1 MALTDA
7 VVRQA
12 RTSGA
17 DYTLND
23 LDGTRA
29 LRLGPGH
36 EALALPVLLGGKQP
50 RISLGTFPE
59 VSLQDARRRRD
70 EARALVAKGVDP
82 RVHRREANRAAVA
95 AAANTFETVFRRWR
109 EFKALSLK
117 SGRQSTLEQI
127 DRIFARDILPR
138 IGQRSVFEIQRGDLV
153 DVLRRIE
160 RRNASTTAEK
170 SRTWFNQFFRW
181 AMVEVDLET
190 NPAADLDIVAA
201 PRQRVRH
208 NPFLRME
215 ELPAFLAKLR
225 DYQGDFRSR
234 LGIRMLLLTGVRT
247 GELRSATPDQFHLD
261 TGLWVIPP
269 VIVKQLQLRMRT
281 KEGEIPPYIVP
292 LSRQAIA
299 VVKYLLEIA
308 EPGQRYLFAK
318 RGDLADRISENT
330 VNGALKRLGYK
341 GRLTGHGIR
350 ATLSTALNELGYTDK
365 WIEAQLS
372 HSDPNQVRAAY
383 NHAEYIEQ
391 RRQMMQ
397 DWADRLDQWE
407 REGVERTP
415 PKPATP
421 KALSE
426 KMLHEFIEQSPGKQ
440 PEAAVVAHPAS
451 GAVSDAPTP
460 PPCVVGRVGARPT
473 PILTDIQRERAE
485 MLAIFESPH
494 NLPLPVYAKLAGKS
508 RDQVNREIRKRRLLS
523 LPFGNS
529 GTSDSGVA
537 A

>member
-1 MALTDA
+1 MPLTDA

-17 DYTLND
+17 DYTLTD
-23 LDGTRA
+23 MDG
-29 LRLGPGH
+29 
-36 EALALPVLLGGKQP
+36 LALFVSAQGTKRWHFRFSWAGKQP
-50 RISLGTFPE
+50 RISLGTYPE
-59 VSLQDARRRRD
+59 INLQDARRRRD
-70 EARALVAKGVDP
+70 EARALIAKGVDP
-82 RVHRREANRAAVA
+82 RAHRREASRAAATA
-95 AAANTFETVFRRWR
+95 AENTFEVVFRRWR

-117 SGRQSTLEQI
+117 SGRQSTLDQI

-138 IGQRSVFEIQRGDLV
+138 IGQRSVFEVQRADLLE
-153 DVLRRIE
+153 VLRRIE

-281 KEGEIPPYIVP
+281 KNEEIPPYIVP

-308 EPGQRYLFAK
+308 EPGQHYLIAK

-330 VNGALKRLGYK
+330 LNGALKRLGYK
-341 GRLTGHGIR
+341 DRQTGHGTTGSGR
-350 ATLSTALNELGYTDK
+350 Y
-365 WIEAQLS
+365 
-372 HSDPNQVRAAY
+372 
-383 NHAEYIEQ
+383 
-391 RRQMMQ
+391 
-397 DWADRLDQWE
+397 
-407 REGVERTP
+407 
-415 PKPATP
+415 
-421 KALSE
+421 
-426 KMLHEFIEQSPGKQ
+426 SPGTTAIIASCCTM
-440 PEAAVVAHPAS
+440 AAA
-451 GAVSDAPTP
+451 
-460 PPCVVGRVGARPT
+460 
-473 PILTDIQRERAE
+473 
-485 MLAIFESPH
+485 
-494 NLPLPVYAKLAGKS
+494 
-508 RDQVNREIRKRRLLS
+508 
-523 LPFGNS
+523 
-529 GTSDSGVA
+529 
-537 A
+537 